1 MKFSYTFRQFV
12 SQKNFIA
19 KLGISLCELKTDKI
33 RFTSV
38 NLVLFY
44 RALLAL
50 HEINDCSEI
59 VIHLN
64 KYNIQNDLI
73 ESFKELSLKTH
84 KLEDLELEQL
94 RKEQY
99 QIRKDSVQNDLIKS
113 FKEISLKTREI
124 KGLELEDFNSSAR
137 EKRDLELEERKTRER
152 EIREREIREREIRE
166 REIRE
171 REIREREIEGLELE
185 DFNSSA
191 REKRDHE
198 LEERETR
205 EREKRDHELEERE
218 TRERETRERVLITK
232 RLRDK
237 LTSTVRSQKQIAY
250 LQLLDQERQKQIRD
264 QEQANIKELSLERQK
279 IAEKLSQQ
287 ITRTRT
293 MQTLEAERVLKE
305 RQALEAEKER
315 QALEAERVLK
325 ERQALEAARERQA
338 LEAKRERQALE
349 AERERQALE
358 AERERQA
365 LEAEKVLKERQALEA
380 ERERQALEAEKVL
393 KERQALEAERER
405 QALEAER
412 ERQALEAD
420 RVLKEQAQQVVEL
433 EQNRLKEQAL
443 KARQVVELEQN
454 RLKVISEE
462 RARQLLDSKKWG
474 TGNFILDDNVFVWGQ
489 SKMNDDNLDSIFIET
504 VSEFIKSKNKKLN
517 PSDWFESRPIVPNLK
532 KCDNS
537 KLSKLR
543 DILQGGS
550 DNIQLELPE
559 CIFNVDG
566 IKEWAEYILGSP
578 EEKYDRLEPV
588 PVTLT
593 LVGGAPWGMLGSADY
608 ASKWNAEINKIF
620 EYFPEPKGDLLDSFI
635 IGGIGYVTG
644 LHQAEIH
651 PTISDF
657 IKEKYFNLDE
667 WFMHHGITGE
677 RRNFLEAE
685 MIRIKDIIR
694 RGGKDI
700 IHVPYEFINRRDYI
714 IAKEQ
719 NVARKNQLMLKIK
732 RKAHDT
738 LLRINAKNDVLV

>member
-152 EIREREIREREIRE
+152 KIRERETREREKRERETREREIA
-166 REIRE
+166 
-171 REIREREIEGLELE
+171 GLELE

-205 EREKRDHELEERE
+205 ERETRERETRERETRERE

-264 QEQANIKELSLERQK
+264 QEQADIKELSLERQK

-293 MQTLEAERVLKE
+293 TQALEAERVL
-305 RQALEAEKER
+305 KER

-325 ERQALEAARERQA
+325 ERQALEAE
-338 LEAKRERQALE
+338 RERQALE

-365 LEAEKVLKERQALEA
+365 LEAERERQALEAERVLKERQALEA
-380 ERERQALEAEKVL
+380 ERVL
-393 KERQALEAERER
+393 KERQALEAERV
-405 QALEAER
+405 LK

-474 TGNFILDDNVFVWGQ
+474 TGNFILDDNVFVWNQ

-517 PSDWFESRPIVPNLK
+517 PSDWFESSPIVPNLK

-566 IKEWAEYILGSP
+566 IKEWAEYILDSP

-644 LHQAEIH
+644 LHQAEIY

-700 IHVPYEFINRRDYI
+700 IYVPYEFINRRDYI